1 MKENVLINIDSTI
14 TSYGEDDTVSLTT
27 TGGFYQKDKKFY
39 ITYKESEATGF
50 EDTSTMVKVW
60 DNGVSITR
68 FGKHTSNLIIEKG
81 AINLSNYPSPAGNIV
96 LDINGIDIDNNLT
109 EKGGDLTFTYSLNSS
124 GMLISENKVCVNIK
138 EI

>member
-1 MKENVLINIDSTI
+1 MLFRS
-14 TSYGEDDTVSLTT
+14 
-27 TGGFYQKDKKFY
+27 
-39 ITYKESEATGF
+39 
-50 EDTSTMVKVW
+50 
-60 DNGVSITR
+60 R

-96 LDINGIDIDNNLT
+96 LDINVIDIDNNLT